1 VINRP
6 DGRGAG
12 TWGRRGGQLPVGLPL
27 ILLRSLDVTGHCA
40 HCLMRL
46 GDDVQPLVGPAGDV
60 REERD
65 VAADAQQALPAAR
78 GEWDEY
84 GGAGLLS
91 GRRLLPQTVG
101 PDEVQSALIN
111 PGARI
116 IIASVTYNGTMRVTR
131 GTVVGGI
138 VEVSAQ
144 TGRRCGHY
152 SPSARPTPPTPG
164 GTSPT
169 ACCHPSTQPAT
180 TCSSAAASSAGS
192 TAAGSPHCPA
202 TRWPRALPPGDAALD
217 APSRKAGKVPAPGAL
232 ACLARSSTGCA
243 PAPDPRGRH

>member
-1 VINRP
+1 MGRIRGRRAAVGAAASP
-6 DGRGAG
+6 ADGRP
-12 TWGRRGGQLPVGLPL
+12 GRGSIRA
-27 ILLRSLDVTGHCA
+27 D
-40 HCLMRL
+40 
-46 GDDVQPLVGPAGDV
+46 QP
-60 REERD
+60 
-65 VAADAQQALPAAR
+65 
-78 GEWDEY
+78 
-84 GGAGLLS
+84 
-91 GRRLLPQTVG
+91 RR
-101 PDEVQSALIN
+101 
-111 PGARI
+111 ARI

-217 APSRKAGKVPAPGAL
+217 APSRKAGKLPAPGAL

-243 PAPDPRGRH
+243 PAPDPAAVTDPTLTDLGTQAGQAAGSLPRTRCPVAASHARPTTSSSGTRTLAAPRRRTAGRAIARSTVAQIS